1 MDVHRKYRKYRR
13 KCNDIQRSGANLD
26 NNKWYN
32 DFIQRKRNMPSKKY
46 YISIEANIGTGKST
60 LLNAFKYYNN
70 DLLILLEPIQLW
82 GPWLGKFYSGFD
94 KQIYPDKNPYITAF
108 QLKVLKSYYDILKS
122 PENQLSH
129 GLITERSP
137 STALEIFSQ
146 NSLDNDELDHDEYN
160 LIKEY
165 FDVLFKEDDLPD
177 ISIYLSVSS
186 ETVSLERIK
195 KRARKE
201 EKDIPTDLIRQ
212 LHYKHENFYKNDSTS
227 TIIEVKPNMW
237 TKRRFNK
244 SNKIV
249 YVVNADGSKMKIV
262 NIAKKIMENIYGTN
276 FDELD

>member
-1 MDVHRKYRKYRR
+1 M
-13 KCNDIQRSGANLD
+13 
-26 NNKWYN
+26 
-32 DFIQRKRNMPSKKY
+32 
-46 YISIEANIGTGKST
+46 
-60 LLNAFKYYNN
+60 
-70 DLLILLEPIQLW
+70 
-82 GPWLGKFYSGFD
+82 
-94 KQIYPDKNPYITAF
+94 
-108 QLKVLKSYYDILKS
+108 
-122 PENQLSH
+122 
-129 GLITERSP
+129 
-137 STALEIFSQ
+137 
-146 NSLDNDELDHDEYN
+146 DNDELDHDEYN